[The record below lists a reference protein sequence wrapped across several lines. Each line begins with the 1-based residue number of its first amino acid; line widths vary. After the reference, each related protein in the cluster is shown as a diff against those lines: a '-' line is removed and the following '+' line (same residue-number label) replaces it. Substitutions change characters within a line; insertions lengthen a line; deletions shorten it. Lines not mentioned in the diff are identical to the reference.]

1 VVTEGQKVDVYWNL
15 HRNCY
20 SVKARTGPNAGRV
33 IAHAETV
40 TVRNVQ
46 LVVSQSG
53 RRRVLKEQRKNV
65 HAVLRGEW
73 SAPCDAETVGITYN
87 PYKYETFVLR
97 NSEAP
102 ILTAAVA
109 VGRIVEGRA
118 RMEVVPA

>member
-1 VVTEGQKVDVYWNL
+1 MVTEGQKVDVYWNL

-20 SVKARTGPNAGRV
+20 SVKSRSGPDYGKV

-40 TVRNVQ
+40 TVCNVQ
-46 LVVSQSG
+46 LVVSQAG
-53 RRRVLKEQRKNV
+53 RRRVLKEKRKNV
-65 HAVLRGEW
+65 HAVLRGVW
-73 SAPCDAETVGITYN
+73 SSPSDAATVGITYN

-97 NSEAP
+97 DSEAP